1 MSEKE
6 RHELDNPF
14 KQWSEGYIED
24 ITAWLLDKNVRSVT
38 SRNVEIPQ
46 TTKAMD
52 NVFEVVLEDGMHFL
66 LHLEFQGRSTKIPM
80 RFRMLMYLG
89 YIVSSHRLPVYSV
102 VIYTGDR
109 TGARDLGI
117 HEAPS
122 LGDIPSVVWRYRVVH
137 LWDVD
142 TDDLLERSPL
152 SLVPIIGQTQL
163 SQPKEQLA
171 RAIERIRTE
180 AEDPYDMYQL
190 MALFVAEKEI
200 LQMVTQLFA
209 HDERMLDFIEN
220 SALLKQMREEG
231 REEGEEIGIL
241 KNLRHNIGQIAL
253 VRFHIDTFTH
263 QVLTQQLQAIDS
275 ESSLHQLFDS
285 ALKTHS
291 FEDFRHLLEAILQ
304 SSDSDEPS

>member
-1 MSEKE
+1 MSEKEKE

-52 NVFEVVLEDGMHFL
+52 NVFEVVLEDETHFL

-163 SQPKEQLA
+163 TQPKEQLA
-171 RAIERIRTE
+171 RAIQRIRTE

-231 REEGEEIGIL
+231 REEGEEIGVL
-241 KNLRHNIGQIAL
+241 KNLRNNIQQIAMI
-253 VRFHIDTFTH
+253 RFNIDGIAYQYLTEKLRLITPQPLLNHLLNSVVLAGSFEEFK
-263 QVLTQQLQAIDS
+263 QVLDRTLQ
-275 ESSLHQLFDS
+275 
-285 ALKTHS
+285 T
-291 FEDFRHLLEAILQ
+291 LEG
-304 SSDSDEPS
+304 